1 MLFLAYADCCVGRGR
16 NSWVS
21 QSGAL
26 QFSVVV
32 RHNVNIRH
40 APVVFIQYIIALAV
54 VESIRSRPGYEN
66 TPLRLKWPNDIYTET
81 RSDGLKKV
89 GGLLINSTF
98 VDDEFVLVIGNATKW
113 KSTTKYPEIITFI
126 GCGINLSNAEPTV
139 SINDII
145 SDYNPS
151 APRLSA
157 EDVLAGI
164 LVKFE
169 VYYNEFCEKGMGTW
183 FLDKYY
189 QRWLHR

>member
-1 MLFLAYADCCVGRGR
+1 MVI
-16 NSWVS
+16 
-21 QSGAL
+21 
-26 QFSVVV
+26 

-40 APVVFIQYIIALAV
+40 APVIFIQYIIALAV
-54 VESIRSRPGYEN
+54 VESIRERSGYEDI
-66 TPLRLKWPNDIYTET
+66 PLRLKWPNDIYTET
-81 RSDGLKKV
+81 KSDGLKKV

-98 VDDEFVLVIGNATKW
+98 VDDEFVLVIGNIQDFVILKW
-113 KSTTKYPEIITFI
+113 NSNIYACI

-145 SDYNPS
+145 KDYNPS
-151 APRLSA
+151 APKLAA

-169 VYYNEFCEKGMGTW
+169 VFYNEFCEKGMGTW
-183 FLDKYY
+183 FLKKYY